1 MSKDNQRF
9 SRLGVLAPAALSACM
24 DASVLAVPAAG
35 AIVSTVLKELSKAF
49 MLKKWFH
56 GVMSAKEAEL
66 LIMQKG
72 KNGSFLVRESQ
83 AHPGEYVLSV
93 RVRGRVSHV
102 MIRRQ
107 HDKYD
112 VGSGEQFDDLVGL
125 IEHFRLYP
133 MIETSG
139 DVLRLLQP
147 VSGTRL
153 RAHDIDRKVQ
163 EMQEIEDYQKLDNKC
178 GFDGEFQSLKML
190 EDRHVFTNFE
200 GTRPEN
206 APKNR
211 YRNILPYDQTRVVLR
226 RRDNRPESDYINAS
240 FVRSSRLS
248 DSSSSVQSSNES
260 LDSVQSL
267 ILNSES
273 KKAPP
278 LVSKSLSDEAL
289 REVKKCLKLDKI
301 NGNLCRDVTVKDKT
315 YIAAQGC
322 LSNTKDDFWRMIW
335 QEDVRVIAMI
345 TNEVENGKRKCERY
359 WPLSGHEE
367 RFDGLIVKAISET
380 HYEEYL
386 LREFDVS
393 DDKNCRTVFQYQFTA
408 WPDHGTPGDP
418 DGVLSFIDDINRRMI
433 KNSQES
439 DAPEQNI
446 LCVHC
451 SAGVGRTGTFIVLD
465 MLIDRIKTSGF
476 NCDIDVHSTV
486 KLVRAQRNG
495 MVQNKMQYRF
505 IYLALQEYIDGRNI
519 KMRKKM
525 RVNVNILCGATDRL
539 TSSTQL
545 VEIPIS

>member
-1 MSKDNQRF
+1 MSKDNPRL

-56 GVMSAKEAEL
+56 GVMSAKEAEH
-66 LIMQKG
+66 LIMEKG

-83 AHPGEYVLSV
+83 AHPGEFVLSV

-107 HDKYD
+107 HNKYD

-125 IEHFRLYP
+125 IEHFRSYP

-163 EMQEIEDYQKLDNKC
+163 EMQEMEDYQKLDHKS

-190 EDRHVFTNFE
+190 EDRHVFTSHE

-206 APKNR
+206 TPKNR

-226 RRDNRPESDYINAS
+226 RRDNRQDSDYINAS
-240 FVRSSRLS
+240 YIRSSRLS

-260 LDSVQSL
+260 LDSVKSL
-267 ILNSES
+267 IINSDT
-273 KKAPP
+273 KKTPP
-278 LVSKSLSDEAL
+278 LVTKSLSDEAL
-289 REVKKCLKLDKI
+289 REAKKSFKLDKI
-301 NGNLCRDVTVKDKT
+301 NGNLCRDVTVKNKA

-345 TNEVENGKRKCERY
+345 TNEVENGKKKCERY

-367 RFDGLIVKAISET
+367 RFDGLTVKSISET

-386 LREFDVS
+386 LREFDVC
-393 DDKNCRTVFQYQFTA
+393 DDKNCRVVFQYQFTA

-433 KNSQES
+433 QNSQDT

-465 MLIDRIKTSGF
+465 MLLDKIKTSGF

-505 IYLALQEYIDGRNI
+505 IYLALQEFIDSRNL
-519 KMRKKM
+519 KLRKKM
-525 RVNVNILCGATDRL
+525 QVNINILCGATDRL
-539 TSSTQL
+539 SSASQL
-545 VEIPIS
+545 VKIPIS

>member
-1 MSKDNQRF
+1 MSKDNPRL

-56 GVMSAKEAEL
+56 GVMSAKEAEH
-66 LIMQKG
+66 LIMEKG

-107 HDKYD
+107 HNKYD

-125 IEHFRLYP
+125 IEHFRSYP

-163 EMQEIEDYQKLDNKC
+163 EMQENEDFHKVDNTC
-178 GFDGEFQSLKML
+178 GFDAEFQSLKML
-190 EDRHVFTNFE
+190 EDRHVFTTKE
-200 GTRPEN
+200 GTKPEN
-206 APKNR
+206 ISKNR
-211 YRNILPYDQTRVVLR
+211 YRDIVPYDQTRVVLR
-226 RRDNRPESDYINAS
+226 QRENRVDSDYINAS
-240 FVRSSRLS
+240 FIRSTRLS

-267 ILNSES
+267 ILNSVS

-289 REVKKCLKLDKI
+289 REVKKSIKLDKI
-301 NGNLCRDVTVKDKT
+301 NGNLGRDTIVKDKV

-322 LSNTKDDFWRMIW
+322 LSSTKEDFWRMIW
-335 QEDVRVIAMI
+335 QEDVRVIAMV
-345 TNEVENGKRKCERY
+345 TNEIENGKKKCERY

-367 RFDGLIVKAISET
+367 RFDGLTVKSISET
-380 HYEEYL
+380 YYEDYL

-393 DDKNCRTVFQYQFTA
+393 DDKACRIIYQYHFTA
-408 WPDHGTPGDP
+408 WPDHGTPIDP
-418 DGVLSFIDDINRRMI
+418 DGVLTFIDHINRRMTQI
-433 KNSQES
+433 SQDS
-439 DAPEQNI
+439 IAPEQNVI
-446 LCVHC
+446 CVHC
-451 SAGVGRTGTFIVLD
+451 SAGIGRTGTFIVLD
-465 MLIDRIKTSGF
+465 MLIDKIKSTGF
-476 NCDIDVHSTV
+476 NCDIDVYSTV
-486 KLVRAQRNG
+486 RLVRAQRSG

-505 IYLALQEYIDGRNI
+505 IYLALQEYIDSRN
-519 KMRKKM
+519 MRWRKK
-525 RVNVNILCGATDRL
+525 VY
-539 TSSTQL
+539 TSDAQ
-545 VEIPIS
+545 

>member
-1 MSKDNQRF
+1 MSKDNPRL

-56 GVMSAKEAEL
+56 GVMSAKEAEN
-66 LIMQKG
+66 LIMEKG

-83 AHPGEYVLSV
+83 AHPGEFVLSV
-93 RVRGRVSHV
+93 RVRRRVSHV
-102 MIRRQ
+102 MIRKQVALLKHRLIAKII
-107 HDKYD
+107 HHNKYD

-125 IEHFRLYP
+125 IEHFRSFP
-133 MIETSG
+133 MTETSG

-147 VSGTRL
+147 VSGTRV

-163 EMQEIEDYQKLDNKC
+163 EMQEVEDYPKVDNNC
-178 GFDGEFQSLKML
+178 GFDGEFQSLRML
-190 EDRHVFTNFE
+190 EDRHVFTTIA
-200 GTRPEN
+200 GTKPEN
-206 APKNR
+206 INKNR
-211 YRNILPYDQTRVVLR
+211 YRNIIPYDQTRVILR
-226 RRDNRPESDYINAS
+226 QREGRTESDYINAS

-267 ILNSES
+267 ILNNVS

-289 REVKKCLKLDKI
+289 REVKKFIKLDKL
-301 NGNLCRDVTVKDKT
+301 NGNLCRDVTVKDKV

-322 LSNTKDDFWRMIW
+322 LPNTKDDFWRMIW

-345 TNEVENGKRKCERY
+345 TNEVENGKKKCERY
-359 WPLSGHEE
+359 WPLSGHDE
-367 RFDGLIVKAISET
+367 RFDNLTVKSISET
-380 HYEEYL
+380 YYEDYL

-393 DDKNCRTVFQYQFTA
+393 DDKICRTIYLYQFTA
-408 WPDHGTPGDP
+408 WPDHGTPIDP
-418 DGVLSFIDDINRRMI
+418 DGVLTFIDDINRKMI
-433 KNSQES
+433 QISQ
-439 DAPEQNI
+439 DNTAPEQNV

-465 MLIDRIKTSGF
+465 MLIDNIKSSGF
-476 NCDIDVHSTV
+476 NCNIDVHSTV

-495 MVQNKMQYRF
+495 MVQNKLQYRF
-505 IYLALQEYIDGRNI
+505 IYLALQEYIDSRNI
-519 KMRKKM
+519 KIRKK
-525 RVNVNILCGATDRL
+525 VY
-539 TSSTQL
+539 TSDA
-545 VEIPIS
+545 